1 MATSKNQKKSVD
13 GLSRFV
19 SHFWP
24 ILRKQRK
31 LIFVSFLALLGGIF
45 LRLIEPWPL
54 KFVIDLVILG
64 ESSGSQVRF
73 DYLEKLEP
81 MTLVTLASV
90 SIVII
95 VGLRALSTYL
105 NKVGFALI
113 GNRLLTEIRGI
124 LYRHIQ
130 CLSLSFHNKARS
142 GDLIVRVIG
151 DVGLLK
157 EVAVT
162 AILPLIGNVFVF
174 AGMLGVMFYLNWKLA
189 LLSIIMMPLFW
200 VSTTKKSR
208 EIKDVSRQQKK
219 RESAMAS
226 TVSESIG
233 AIKVIQALSLDEAF
247 SDEFSSQNDKSL
259 KEGVKTKRLAAGLV
273 RTVEVLIAIATAIV
287 LWYGTLLVLKNE
299 LSPGELIVFLS
310 YLRSAFKPLRN
321 FAKYTGRLSKASAA
335 AERVIDIL
343 EEEPDIYD
351 LPGAIDAPSFVGEI
365 SFKDVDY
372 SYEPGHP
379 VLIKMSFKIV
389 AGQRIALVGAS
400 GSGKSTL
407 IGLILRLYDPTSGG
421 VLIDGQDLREYKVE
435 SLRRQISVVLQDTL
449 LFAAN
454 VWDNIAYGF
463 PGATPRD
470 IDAAA
475 RMANA
480 HEFIQ
485 MLPDG
490 YDTVFGE
497 RGVTLSSGQRQRIAI
512 ARAAIRNAPILI
524 LDEPTT
530 GLDGKNESLIMD
542 ALEKISRGR
551 TTLLVTH
558 NMEHAS
564 RADQIMYMENGTLL
578 ECGTHSELMLEN
590 GKYALLYKM
599 QQCNIKDD
607 VMEECDAVS
616 R

>member
-1 MATSKNQKKSVD
+1 MAKNKTKRMH
-13 GLSRFV
+13 GFPGFV
-19 SHFWP
+19 RHFWP
-24 ILRKQRK
+24 ILRKQKK
-31 LIFVSFLALLGGIF
+31 LILVSFLALFGEIF

-64 ESSGSQVRF
+64 ESSGSQISF
-73 DYLEKLEP
+73 NYLEELEP
-81 MTLVTLASV
+81 MTLVTYAAIG
-90 SIVII
+90 IVVI

-113 GNRLLTEIRGI
+113 GNRLLTEIRSI

-142 GDLIVRVIG
+142 GDLIVRVVG

-174 AGMLGVMFYLNWKLA
+174 TGMISVMFYLNWKLA
-189 LLSIIMMPLFW
+189 LISITMMPLFW
-200 VSTTKKSR
+200 ISTTRKSR
-208 EIKDVSRQQKK
+208 AIKEVSRKQKK

-247 SDEFSSQNDKSL
+247 SEEFSGQNDKSL
-259 KEGVKTKRLAAGLV
+259 KEGVKAKRLAAGLV

-287 LWYGTLLVLKNE
+287 LWYGTRLVLKND

-310 YLRSAFKPLRN
+310 YLKSAFKPLRN
-321 FAKYTGRLSKASAA
+321 FAKFTGRLSKASAA

-351 LPGAIDAPSFVGEI
+351 LPGAIEAPPLVGEI
-365 SFKDVDY
+365 YFKEVDY
-372 SYEPGHP
+372 SYESKKQ
-379 VLIKMSFKIV
+379 VLDKMSFNISSGK
-389 AGQRIALVGAS
+389 RIALVGTS

-407 IGLILRLYDPTSGG
+407 ISLILRLYDPTSGK
-421 VLIDGQDLREYKVE
+421 VLIDGRDVREYKIE

-449 LFAAN
+449 LFADT
-454 VWDNIAYGF
+454 VWNNIAYGS
-463 PGATPRD
+463 PNATPRE

-480 HEFIQ
+480 HEFIK

-490 YDTVFGE
+490 YDTVLGE

-530 GLDGKNESLIMD
+530 GLDSNNESLVMD
-542 ALEKISRGR
+542 ALEKISKGK
-551 TTLLVTH
+551 TTLLITH
-558 NMEHAS
+558 NLEQAS
-564 RADQIMYMENGTLL
+564 HVDWIMYIENGTLL
-578 ECGTHSELMLEN
+578 ENGTHSELMQKN
-590 GKYALLYKM
+590 GKYAFFYKM
-599 QQCNIKDD
+599 QQCNIKED
-607 VMEECDAVS
+607 VMESNYAIG